1 MKKIFSLLAVSA
13 FALLFSLAMEPTDA
27 SAAPEGAPAMKQNR
41 PVPPTSGHVGQP
53 PRDSHFGAGDG
64 KAPRPG
70 MEKREPPRDGSFGH
84 GDRKGPRPGMDKNKP
99 PRDGRFGHGDR
110 KAPRPGMDKKE
121 PPRDQKAPR

>member
-13 FALLFSLAMEPTDA
+13 FALLFSLAMEPADA

-41 PVPPTSGHVGQP
+41 PVPPASGHV
-53 PRDSHFGAGDG
+53 G
-64 KAPRPG
+64 KAPRPC

-121 PPRDQKAPR
+121 PPRDKKAPR

>member
-41 PVPPTSGHVGQP
+41 PVPPASGHVGQP
-53 PRDSHFGAGDG
+53 PRDSH
-64 KAPRPG
+64 
-70 MEKREPPRDGSFGH
+70 FGH

-121 PPRDQKAPR
+121 PPRDKKAPR

>member
-1 MKKIFSLLAVSA
+1 MKKNFSLLAVSA
-13 FALLFSLAMEPTDA
+13 FALLFSFAMEPTDA

-41 PVPPTSGHVGQP
+41 PVPPASGHVGQP

-121 PPRDQKAPR
+121 PPRDKKAPR